1 MQEFFVH
8 VPLPLVVV
16 TRGYMLEQTDNKGFG
31 KSINISIINFYL
43 GIFIIL
49 ILVTDILLVLF

>member
-16 TRGYMLEQTDNKGFG
+16 TRGVHAGTVYEIGAKA
-31 KSINISIINFYL
+31 KSMQIIYN
-43 GIFIIL
+43 
-49 ILVTDILLVLF
+49 V